1 MQNVEIVERNIT
13 EFKKHN
19 ISKEMLLNV
28 TNSIEDTYLKLKL
41 NDLRSYV

>member
-19 ISKEMLLNV
+19 ISKEKLLSV
-28 TNSIEDTYLKLKL
+28 TENIEDTYLKLKL
-41 NDLRSYV
+41 NDLRLYV